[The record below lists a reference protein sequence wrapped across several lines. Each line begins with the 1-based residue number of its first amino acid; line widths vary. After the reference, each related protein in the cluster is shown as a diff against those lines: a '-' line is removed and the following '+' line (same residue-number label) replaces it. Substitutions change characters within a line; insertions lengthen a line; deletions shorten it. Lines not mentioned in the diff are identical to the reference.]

1 MIAVPEGLICHIT
14 ELFCCVLD
22 ATREVRK
29 MSRRAMFAILSLLSA
44 LNVIALAVN
53 VSLPSRAAVGGMS
66 YQDLM
71 RDPDFTRAVKSI
83 AQECKVNVD
92 VAKLTC

>member
-1 MIAVPEGLICHIT
+1 
-14 ELFCCVLD
+14 
-22 ATREVRK
+22 
-29 MSRRAMFAILSLLSA
+29 MSRREIFVILSLLSA
-44 LNVIALAVN
+44 HNVIVLAIN
-53 VSLPSRAAVGGMS
+53 VSLPSKAAVGGMS

-92 VAKLTC
+92 VGKLTC

>member
-1 MIAVPEGLICHIT
+1 
-14 ELFCCVLD
+14 
-22 ATREVRK
+22 
-29 MSRRAMFAILSLLSA
+29 MSRREIFVILSLLSA
-44 LNVIALAVN
+44 LNVIVLAIN
-53 VSLPSRAAVGGMS
+53 VSLPSKAAVGGMS

-92 VAKLTC
+92 VGKLTC

>member
-1 MIAVPEGLICHIT
+1 
-14 ELFCCVLD
+14 
-22 ATREVRK
+22 
-29 MSRRAMFAILSLLSA
+29 MSRREIFVILSLLSA
-44 LNVIALAVN
+44 LNVIVLAIN
-53 VSLPSRAAVGGMS
+53 VSLPSKAAVGGMS

-71 RDPDFTRAVKSI
+71 RDPDFARAVKSI

>member
-1 MIAVPEGLICHIT
+1 
-14 ELFCCVLD
+14 
-22 ATREVRK
+22 

-44 LNVIALAVN
+44 LNVIAFAVN
-53 VSLPSRAAVGGMS
+53 VSLPSRAAVGGMD

-92 VAKLTC
+92 IAKLTC

>member
-1 MIAVPEGLICHIT
+1 
-14 ELFCCVLD
+14 
-22 ATREVRK
+22 
-29 MSRRAMFAILSLLSA
+29 MSRKAMFAILSLLSA
-44 LNVIALAVN
+44 LNIIALAVN

-83 AQECKVNVD
+83 AQEWKVNVD